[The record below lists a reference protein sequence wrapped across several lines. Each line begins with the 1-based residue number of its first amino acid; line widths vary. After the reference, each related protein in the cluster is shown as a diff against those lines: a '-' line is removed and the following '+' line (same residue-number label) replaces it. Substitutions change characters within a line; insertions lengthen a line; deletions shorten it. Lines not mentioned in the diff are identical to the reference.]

1 MEICI
6 QNEAKKYIEEKTRD
20 KSITIV
26 VVNTGTGWCQ
36 SYKPSVKMGKPKDDK
51 GFKKVKSGDI
61 DVYIKLGIAYKKEGV
76 KVTMSKFLW
85 KRYLNVEGLSL

>member
-26 VVNTGTGWCQ
+26 VVNTGTG
-36 SYKPSVKMGKPKDDK
+36 
-51 GFKKVKSGDI
+51 
-61 DVYIKLGIAYKKEGV
+61 
-76 KVTMSKFLW
+76 
-85 KRYLNVEGLSL
+85 